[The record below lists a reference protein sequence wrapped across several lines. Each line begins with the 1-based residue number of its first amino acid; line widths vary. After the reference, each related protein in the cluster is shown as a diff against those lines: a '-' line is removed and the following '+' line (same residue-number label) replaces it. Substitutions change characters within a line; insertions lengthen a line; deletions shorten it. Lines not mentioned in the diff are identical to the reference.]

1 MRVVADDSYLC
12 DFFPK
17 REREKVRKIFTSS
30 RDDDDDDDDCA
41 HSSVSLFL
49 CLSSLVLKGCVF
61 YVCFLEEDVVVLFR
75 RSVLLETTYGFGGIE
90 IFRVFFNARYY
101 ARFIPT
107 FR

>member
-1 MRVVADDSYLC
+1 MIFSQKEERKSEENFSRLRV
-12 DFFPK
+12 
-17 REREKVRKIFTSS
+17 
-30 RDDDDDDDDCA
+30 DDDDDDDDCA

>member
-1 MRVVADDSYLC
+1 M
-12 DFFPK
+12 
-17 REREKVRKIFTSS
+17 
-30 RDDDDDDDDCA
+30 
-41 HSSVSLFL
+41 SLFL
-49 CLSSLVLKGCVF
+49 CLSSLVLKGCVFYACFLEEDEDIDDDDCAFYRSSVSLFISLLPSLVFQGCVF

>member
-1 MRVVADDSYLC
+1 M
-12 DFFPK
+12 
-17 REREKVRKIFTSS
+17 RKIF
-30 RDDDDDDDDCA
+30 RLRVDDDGIDDDDDCA
-41 HSSVSLFL
+41 YSSVSLFL

-75 RSVLLETTYGFGGIE
+75 RSVLLETTFGFGGIE